1 MIVGDRPRRL
11 EICTDSPAG
20 VAAAI
25 AGGAD
30 RIELCS
36 ALEIGGLTP
45 SAGLVAEVR
54 DATRSA
60 GVALVAMVRPRGGDF
75 TYDDAELAL
84 AIAEAQALIAQGVD
98 GLVFGA
104 VRDGQVDMAVSA
116 HWMEQVREAA
126 GMPLPCTFHRAIDLL
141 ADPVDAVDA
150 ITALGFTRILTSG
163 AALRAIDGVDVIARM
178 VGRAASLGGAVSILA
193 GSGVTPANAL
203 ALCRAT
209 GVRELH
215 ASASGAT
222 DTADQQLVRFGF
234 SAPTMRRTD
243 AGIVMALRTAMDND
257 I

>member
-104 VRDGQVDMAVSA
+104 VRDGQVDMAASA

-163 AALRAIDGVDVIARM
+163 GALRAIDGVDVIARM
-178 VGRAASLGGAVSILA
+178 VGAGRVARRCGIDPRRIWRNPRQCARIVQGDGRPRTSCLGQRHSGRRRPTARPVRLFGADDAADRCRDRHGLA
-193 GSGVTPANAL
+193 HGNG
-203 ALCRAT
+203 
-209 GVRELH
+209 
-215 ASASGAT
+215 
-222 DTADQQLVRFGF
+222 Q
-234 SAPTMRRTD
+234 
-243 AGIVMALRTAMDND
+243 
-257 I
+257 